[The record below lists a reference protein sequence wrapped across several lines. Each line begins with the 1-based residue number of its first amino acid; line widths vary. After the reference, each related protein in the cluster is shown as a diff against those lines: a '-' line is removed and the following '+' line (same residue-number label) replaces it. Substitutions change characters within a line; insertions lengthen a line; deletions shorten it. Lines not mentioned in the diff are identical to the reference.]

1 MYQQQKK
8 VCEKRKSHKRV
19 TILKQNKLIPKLM
32 KIFFSFEKKK
42 RNKKS
47 KEHVGH
53 FLTSSSNH
61 SKFGYRVY
69 SIKRMCDYFFF
80 WWGKKDY
87 CCCWCFGLELLYG
100 NCKTWC
106 SSRFQKLCTPPPPSP
121 PEFIIHAVYP
131 ATINQKNRNR
141 EIRHHLISPT
151 PPTSSSSSSSSCFL
165 FSYLLAYAFYQQ
177 TLSRT
182 TFPFGILAKKSNFK
196 T

>member
-106 SSRFQKLCTPPPPSP
+106 SLRFQKLCTSPPPSP

-131 ATINQKNRNR
+131 ANNKPKKQEQRN
-141 EIRHHLISPT
+141 T
-151 PPTSSSSSSSSCFL
+151 TSSYLAHAPLLLLFL
-165 FSYLLAYAFYQQ
+165 FSLF
-177 TLSRT
+177 LST
-182 TFPFGILAKKSNFK
+182 CLCFLSTNSFTYHIPFWNPCQKVKL
-196 T
+196 